1 MTQSLGKFESHQQQQ
16 QNQVSMYAKTSKTNY
31 NTGYLSDKNSRS
43 TNNTNSNSDI
53 DMNACNAFFELNGF
67 KIVHNGKTI
76 YSETSDGFESSS
88 TNTDS
93 APEEYSSNTRFA
105 SSEFTIGPCAKE
117 ISIPLFMGT
126 EPQSVA
132 C

>member
-1 MTQSLGKFESHQQQQ
+1 MTQSLGRFEGHPQHQ
-16 QNQVSMYAKTSKTNY
+16 QNQVSIYAKTSKTNY
-31 NTGYLSDKNSRS
+31 TQGYLSDKNSRS
-43 TNNTNSNSDI
+43 TNYTNSNSDI
-53 DMNACNAFFELNGF
+53 DMNAYNTFFELNGF

-93 APEEYSSNTRFA
+93 GSEEYNSNTRYA
-105 SSEFTIGPCAKE
+105 SSEFTIGPSAKE
-117 ISIPLFMGT
+117 ISIPLFMGA
-126 EPQSVA
+126 EPQSVV